1 MKISKNIWHFQNL
14 HIISWLLKD
23 IFWSMKWTWL
33 ATFMVFPTSFLT
45 IYILITDKENRNSN
59 LILSSWVFMNVFWML
74 HELHNTPYWPVQVFM
89 ILGIFSIINLL
100 KR

>member
-1 MKISKNIWHFQNL
+1 MKISKNIWYFQNL

-23 IFWSMKWTWL
+23 IFWSMKWVWL
-33 ATFMVFPTSFLT
+33 ASFMVLPTSFLT

-74 HELHNTPYWPVQVFM
+74 HELHSTPYWPVQVFM
-89 ILGIFSIINLL
+89 LSGILSIINLL